1 MPSSSKYRGFLS
13 FPVRHL
19 NLFQK
24 FVVDFVAP
32 LPGFYRIHQSAKGAQ
47 IPGLSLECNL
57 GYPQFPFFIKIYP
70 VISAGIGLDQTPSF
84 DCLQKRDGRPL
95 RQLQVLFIDTG
106 LKTAAA
112 FRLSALQQRTGS
124 ANASTMKRGT
134 YYETW

>member
-1 MPSSSKYRGFLS
+1 MRKGILILILLL
-13 FPVRHL
+13 VKAL
-19 NLFQK
+19 QK
-24 FVVDFVAP
+24 FIVYLLP
-32 LPGFYRIHQSAKGAQ
+32 LHPGFHCVCQQFKGAE
-47 IPGLSLECNL
+47 IFSLSLKGNL
-57 GYPQFPFFIKIYP
+57 GHPAFLPFVVVYA

-112 FRLSALQQRTGS
+112 FRLSALPQRTGS